1 MPSAQRT
8 SHEAPGMPYVE
19 PARNRASTLHG
30 PVRLLHLE
38 DDPRDAK
45 AIRETL
51 EVAGLEGEIRHVSD
65 QTAFETA
72 LAEEPYHLILCD
84 FNLPDYD
91 GASALSVARSLQP
104 GVPVIVI
111 ASAQAEEQGVKCL
124 HLGATDYLVKQRLER
139 LPSAVV
145 RAIAEAEEQR
155 QLREAEEELRA
166 SEERFRLLA
175 QHSREV
181 FWFVGL
187 NPERVLYVSPAIEEI
202 WGMPSSYFYADPGLW
217 RSAIDP
223 EDQPRVEA
231 AWGACANGESTRL
244 DIEYRVVHT
253 DGSVRLLAVTGA
265 VFIDDAR
272 GGAHISGMAR
282 DITERTRLELE
293 LRQSHKM
300 EGIGQ
305 LAGGIAHDFNNL
317 LTVIQGN
324 SDLALDELDPHSEV
338 HADIRE
344 IKRAATS
351 AAALTRQLLAFS
363 RRQMLEPRPIELREV
378 MLSVQ
383 VMLSRLIGDNI
394 ELVFDLDTKSGH
406 VRADPGQIEQV
417 IVNLVVNARDAMPRG
432 GRITIGTSTVPYR
445 QHIDPECDWVPYE
458 RLTVADTGSGMD
470 RATRERIFEPF
481 FTTKEIGRGTG
492 LGLSTVLGIVK
503 QSNGEIQVSSVP
515 GLGTTFSIFFP
526 QCAVVP
532 AQPPPPASRR
542 QVTGTETV
550 LVVEDQPSLRNLVR
564 RILEQ
569 RGYAVLEA
577 SDGDHALRV
586 ASTITSPI
594 HLVISD
600 VVMPG
605 MSARAMTD
613 ELRNSWPE
621 LRVLFMSGYHNDD
634 EVLESLAS
642 PTVDFLQKP
651 FLPYDLAEKVRT
663 VLERAQ

>member
-8 SHEAPGMPYVE
+8 SHDESSRPYIE
-19 PARNRASTLHG
+19 PARSRASTQHG

-38 DDPRDAK
+38 DDLRDAES
-45 AIRETL
+45 IHDTL
-51 EVAGLEGEIRHVSD
+51 AFAGIESQIRHVSD
-65 QTAFETA
+65 RGEFEAA
-72 LAEEPYHLILCD
+72 LEEGPYHLILCD
-84 FNLPDYD
+84 FNHPDYD
-91 GASALSVARSLQP
+91 GISALSIARSRQP
-104 GVPVIVI
+104 DVPVIVI
-111 ASAQAEEQGVKCL
+111 ASAQGEEQAVKCL
-124 HLGATDYLVKQRLER
+124 HLGATDYLLKQRLER
-139 LPSAVV
+139 LPSAVS

-155 QLREAEEELRA
+155 QLREAESELRA

-181 FWFVGL
+181 FWLVGL
-187 NPERVLYVSPAIEEI
+187 NPERILYISPAVEDI
-202 WGMPSSYFYADPGLW
+202 WGVPASYLQEHP
-217 RSAIDP
+217 AIWIDGVDP
-223 EDQPRVEA
+223 EDRDRVREA
-231 AWGACANGESTRL
+231 WRACATGTSSRF
-244 DIEYRVVHT
+244 DVEYRVVHT
-253 DGSVRLLAVTGA
+253 DGSVRLIATTGA
-265 VFIDDAR
+265 VFVDDAR

-282 DITERTRLELE
+282 DITERAKLELE

-300 EGIGQ
+300 DGIGQ

-324 SDLALDELDPHSEV
+324 SDLALEELDPDSAV

-383 VMLSRLIGDNI
+383 GMLSRLIGDNI

-445 QHIDPECDWVPYE
+445 LQGVSGSAWLPCE
-458 RLTVADTGSGMD
+458 RLTVTDTGTGMD
-470 RATRERIFEPF
+470 RATREKIFEPF
-481 FTTKEIGRGTG
+481 FTTKEVGRGTG
-492 LGLSTVLGIVK
+492 LGLSTVHGIVK
-503 QSNGEIQVSSVP
+503 QSDGEIQVSSAP
-515 GLGTTFSIFFP
+515 GLGTTFSVFFP
-526 QCAVVP
+526 QCVADAVGQ
-532 AQPPPPASRR
+532 APPVSRR
-542 QVTGTETV
+542 EVTGTETV
-550 LVVEDQPSLRNLVR
+550 LVVEDQPSLRDLVK
-564 RILEQ
+564 RILQQ

-613 ELRNSWPE
+613 QLRNSWPE

-634 EVLESLAS
+634 EILESLAS
-642 PTVDFLQKP
+642 STVDFLQKP
-651 FLPYDLAEKVRT
+651 FLPYDLAEKVRE
-663 VLERAQ
+663 VLERA